1 MKGRMEKRM
10 NSRFLDFSTKRGR
23 SLVAIIIIA
32 VLVLIVAFGF
42 EGDLMRS
49 PSTVSN
55 ISNLYDRSTDTT
67 LTSTISNF
75 VKIDS
80 GNNAYPQQ

>member
-1 MKGRMEKRM
+1 MEKRM

-23 SLVAIIIIA
+23 SFIAIIIMA

-42 EGDLMRS
+42 EGDLMKS

-55 ISNLYDRSTDTT
+55 ISNLYDLSSNST
-67 LTSTISNF
+67 LTNTISNF
-75 VKIDS
+75 VPIDNGNKIHH
-80 GNNAYPQQ
+80 Q

>member
-1 MKGRMEKRM
+1 MEKKM

-23 SLVAIIIIA
+23 SFIAIITMA

-42 EGDLMRS
+42 EGDLMKS

-55 ISNLYDRSTDTT
+55 ISNLYDLSSNST
-67 LTSTISNF
+67 LTNTISNF
-75 VKIDS
+75 VPIDNGNKIHH
-80 GNNAYPQQ
+80 QR

>member
-1 MKGRMEKRM
+1 M

-23 SLVAIIIIA
+23 SFIAIIIMA

-42 EGDLMRS
+42 EGDLMKS

-55 ISNLYDRSTDTT
+55 ISNLYDLSGNST
-67 LTSTISNF
+67 LTNTISNF
-75 VKIDS
+75 VPMDNGNKIH
-80 GNNAYPQQ
+80 PQ

>member
-1 MKGRMEKRM
+1 MEKRM

-23 SLVAIIIIA
+23 SFIAIIIMA

-42 EGDLMRS
+42 EGDLMKS

-55 ISNLYDRSTDTT
+55 ISNLYDLSRNST
-67 LTSTISNF
+67 LTNTISNF
-75 VKIDS
+75 VPIDN
-80 GNNAYPQQ
+80 GN